1 MKKRNAA
8 YWLFLLPSLLGG
20 AGVLHRALWV
30 LRCGTPLRTT
40 SSTRNFVGLKTFA
53 ATLSNSLFRNAAFNS
68 AVFMVVSVPLG
79 MALALVLSICLQK
92 MKKGRVIATMALL
105 LPLVVPSGTIVYFWK
120 VLFGSNG
127 LVNEFLL
134 RLGFSHPWVSQNQWT
149 LGVLVAIFLWKNVSY
164 NIVLF
169 WSGLNWIPKTYY
181 EQMALEG
188 AGTWKQFWN
197 VTWIYLSPT
206 TFVVLLMSIV
216 NNFKVYKEVYMLY
229 GAYPSPDI
237 YMLQHYMNNQFISLN
252 MQKLS
257 SAAYILIFG
266 AGGAAA
272 PGVLRPK
279 ARHRRLPVRR
289 ETPWQNAIFYPPRSW
304 CLPPWWRC
312 SPLCSPSPAPL

>member
-8 YWLFLLPSLLGG
+8 YWLFLLPSLLG
-20 AGVLHRALWV
+20 VLVFYVVPFGYSLWYAV
-30 LRCGTPLRTT
+30 TDNIIDQ
-40 SSTRNFVGLKTFA
+40 NFVGLKNFA

-134 RLGFSHPWVSQNQWT
+134 QLGFSHPWVSQNQWT

-257 SAAYILIFG
+257 SAAYILFLVLG
-266 AGGAAA
+266 ALLLL
-272 PGVLRPK
+272 V
-279 ARHRRLPVRR
+279 
-289 ETPWQNAIFYPPRSW
+289 FYAQKRVTD
-304 CLPPWWRC
+304 
-312 SPLCSPSPAPL
+312 AYQ

>member
-1 MKKRNAA
+1 MKKKTAS
-8 YWLFLLPSLLGG
+8 YWLFLLPSLLG
-20 AGVLHRALWV
+20 VLVFYVVPFGYSLWYAV
-30 LRCGTPLRTT
+30 TDNIIDQ
-40 SSTRNFVGLKTFA
+40 NFVGLKNFA

-92 MKKGRVIATMALL
+92 MKKGRVIATMVLL

-120 VLFGSNG
+120 VLFDSNG
-127 LVNEFLL
+127 LVNELL
-134 RLGFSHPWVSQNQWT
+134 LQLGLSHQWVSQNQWHMAI
-149 LGVLVAIFLWKNVSY
+149 LVVIFLWKNVSY

-257 SAAYILIFG
+257 SAAYILFLVLG
-266 AGGAAA
+266 ALLLL
-272 PGVLRPK
+272 V
-279 ARHRRLPVRR
+279 
-289 ETPWQNAIFYPPRSW
+289 FYAQKRVTD
-304 CLPPWWRC
+304 
-312 SPLCSPSPAPL
+312 AYQ